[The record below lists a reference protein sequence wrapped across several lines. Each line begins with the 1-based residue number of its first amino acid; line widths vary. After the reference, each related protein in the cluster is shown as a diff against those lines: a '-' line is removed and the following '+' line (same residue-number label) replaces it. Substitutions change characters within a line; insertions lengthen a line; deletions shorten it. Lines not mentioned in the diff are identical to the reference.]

1 MRFVNTKKVK
11 RYYLGVKKRTLTIY
25 RNLTRYVQRQP
36 FRSFF
41 ITLGMLFALIVLG
54 NIIASLSKKDV
65 KEPEVVKD
73 VQIYEISKTPK
84 LRLQAKIDASG
95 VVQIYAQTP
104 GVVQSINA
112 SEGEHVN
119 AGTPIVYLSTTY
131 QGGNVAALQQQLA
144 SRQYQHVLDTYST
157 QKDLIRKQR
166 KLAEKSK
173 ENALD
178 LTAITK
184 TSQGDVSELLRLEE
198 GALTQIKNTIAA
210 LETTNTGGIN
220 DELIAQAQQQEGQLL
235 QAVIQ
240 LREQLRNI
248 DYQTDP
254 NRPPTVLP
262 ELQKEIALKQLDIQD
277 KATDLSRD
285 INAIQAQ
292 LAAVQAQLM
301 TPASPFEG
309 TVEKVHVNVGENVSP
324 GTLIAVITGT
334 SNTANASVL
343 VPRGLA
349 TVVSQVEPSSI
360 IINGNYHTVTPTYV
374 SQSPTDGQ
382 LYTILYNLPEGSA
395 SEVADGE
402 FVPIEVPV
410 GIGGNK
416 SALPYIPIDSVY
428 QSQEEA
434 YVNVASSGKAISK
447 KVLLGDVYGRY
458 VQIISGLTSG
468 DKLILNRNVIAG
480 EKVMKISN

>member
-1 MRFVNTKKVK
+1 MWKFVRRYK
-11 RYYLGVKKRTLTIY
+11 RRINSLRKRIPYRQTVTYLRK
-25 RNLTRYVQRQP
+25 NP

-41 ITLGMLFALIVLG
+41 VVLGILFALIVLG
-54 NIIASLSKKDV
+54 NIIASLTKKGA

-73 VQIYEISKTPK
+73 IEIYEVSKTPK

-95 VVQIYAQTP
+95 VVQIHAQTA

-112 SEGEHVN
+112 SEGEHVD

-131 QGGNVAALQQQLA
+131 QGGNAAALQQQLA
-144 SRQYQHVLDTYST
+144 AKQYQNVLDTFDT

-166 KLAEKSK
+166 ELAEKNK
-173 ENALD
+173 QNAGD

-184 TSQGDVSELLRLEE
+184 TSQGDVQELLRLEE
-198 GALTQIKNTIAA
+198 SQLTQIKNTIAT
-210 LETTNTGGIN
+210 LEATNVNGIN
-220 DELIAQAQQQEGQLL
+220 DELIAQAQQQEAQLL

-240 LREQLRNI
+240 LRAQLRSV

-254 NRPPTVLP
+254 DKPPASLP
-262 ELQKEIALKQLDIQD
+262 DIQKDVALQQLDIQE
-277 KATDLSRD
+277 KALDLSRD
-285 INAIQAQ
+285 VSVIQVQ

-301 TPASPFEG
+301 IPASPFEG
-309 TVEKVHVNVGENVSP
+309 TVEKIHVSVGQSVSP
-324 GTLIAVITGT
+324 GTLIATVTGT
-334 SNTANASVL
+334 ENTVSASVL
-343 VPRGLA
+343 MPRRLA
-349 TVVSQVEPSSI
+349 TVVSQVEKSTI
-360 IINGNYHTVTPTYV
+360 EINGNFRSVLPSYV
-374 SQSPTDGQ
+374 SQGPTDGK
-382 LYTILYNLPEGSA
+382 LYTILYNLPEGSV
-395 SEVADGE
+395 SEVSNGE

-428 QSQEEA
+428 QTQEEA

-458 VQIISGLTSG
+458 VQIISGLKRG
-468 DKLILNRNVIAG
+468 DKVIMNRNIIAG
-480 EKVMKISN
+480 EKVKLSGGSR